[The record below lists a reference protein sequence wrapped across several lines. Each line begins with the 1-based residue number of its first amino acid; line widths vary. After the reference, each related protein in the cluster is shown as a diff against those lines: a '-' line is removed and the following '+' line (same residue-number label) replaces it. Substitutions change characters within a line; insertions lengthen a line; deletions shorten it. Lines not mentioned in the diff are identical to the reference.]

1 MNDSDDPESN
11 VTKYLR
17 NVLNYFALIRKNY
30 YDEHAKLKVLNDNFD
45 RLWEVITKVFHIS
58 DPSILQRGRKGDI
71 PIEEFEYL
79 LRKALEKYKIDT
91 ALQEDTIILQLEDI
105 NKILTGET
113 NYDEDAAN
121 NAILKISALHNASQ
135 VRLSANKRKLEN
147 TEAFIKIST
156 SIRTPVIDNFTIKT
170 E

>member
-1 MNDSDDPESN
+1 MDDSNDPKSN

-45 RLWEVITKVFHIS
+45 RLWKVIAKVFHIS

-71 PIEEFEYL
+71 PIEEFEDL
-79 LRKALEKYKIDT
+79 LKKALEEYKIDT
-91 ALQEDTIILQLEDI
+91 ALQEDTTILQLEDI
-105 NKILTGET
+105 NKILTGKKG
-113 NYDEDAAN
+113 YDEVEAE
-121 NAILKISALHNASQ
+121 NAISKIRELHNESQ
-135 VRLSANKRKLEN
+135 EKLSANKRKLEN
-147 TEAFIKIST
+147 TEAFIKIFT